1 MTTGRWVDDVIS
13 GMAGRSG
20 QEAKRRRAGR
30 LRKEDRD
37 IDRFLNQLDREAKMN
52 RRQTGM
58 FVNRLLGPK
67 RPPRSGKRRLKR

>member
-1 MTTGRWVDDVIS
+1 MTTGRWVDDMIS

-37 IDRFLNQLDREAKMN
+37 VDRFLNQLDREAKIN
-52 RRQTGM
+52 QRETDL
-58 FVNRLLGPK
+58 FVNRLLGPR